1 LNFIITN
8 SNVTHVCK
16 TFYTNGVWK
25 LSSLFNY
32 GNNDLNLSVFF
43 CLCTLEIHIYIVLFN
58 SQDSQQQQHT
68 EQNNAAMELINSVV
82 GVDEEGR
89 SRQRILTFA
98 AKRYHNHF

>member
-1 LNFIITN
+1 MR
-8 SNVTHVCK
+8 
-16 TFYTNGVWK
+16 
-25 LSSLFNY
+25 
-32 GNNDLNLSVFF
+32 VFF
-43 CLCTLEIHIYIVLFN
+43 CLCTREMHIYIVLFH

>member
-1 LNFIITN
+1 M
-8 SNVTHVCK
+8 
-16 TFYTNGVWK
+16 
-25 LSSLFNY
+25 
-32 GNNDLNLSVFF
+32 
-43 CLCTLEIHIYIVLFN
+43 HIYIVLFH

-98 AKRYHNHF
+98 AKRYHNHFYLQLGMYVQTYNFLTWIF